1 MPGNPNSQPPQM
13 GMEKR
18 LLLAFALMMIVLL
31 GAQYFFKPAPGPK
44 PHSNI
49 TPQKAAQLS
58 EKPVSPPPASAA
70 PAASPVTPL
79 STKAAQAPAETTQVI
94 DTDLYHIVFSN
105 KGAVIKSWVL
115 KKFRD
120 NSGKPLDLVN
130 VAASGIPLSFLD
142 RHQGPAAFDSIPIRC
157 CMSPRRRRTTWESAF
172 PVLRRQ
178 DVDSEIVPLR
188 KKQLPLRHQFRS
200 SGERHPGS
208 ARSDLAR
215 RIRRS
220 KHPQSLRS
228 AALRALR
235 RGQQQAD
242 HKERQR
248 RKERTVLGDRRL
260 HLRRIGRQ
268 FFRRCRASRQL
279 AVH

>member
-1 MPGNPNSQPPQM
+1 M

-115 KKFRD
+115 KKFLD

-130 VAASGIPLSFLD
+130 VAASGIPYPFSIDTKGRHLSVDPNQVLYITK
-142 RHQGPAAFDSIPIRC
+142 AAPDHLGVSFSYSDGKTSIQKTFHFTKNSYVSDI
-157 CMSPRRRRTTWESAF
+157 SSEVLENGA
-172 PVLRRQ
+172 PVSHVLSWR
-178 DVDSEIVPLR
+178 
-188 KKQLPLRHQFRS
+188 
-200 SGERHPGS
+200 GGS
-208 ARSDLAR
+208 
-215 RIRRS
+215 
-220 KHPQSLRS
+220 
-228 AALRALR
+228 
-235 RGQQQAD
+235 
-242 HKERQR
+242 
-248 RKERTVLGDRRL
+248 
-260 HLRRIGRQ
+260 
-268 FFRRCRASRQL
+268 
-279 AVH
+279 